1 MRPARRST
9 GGQAARQAEEVL
21 RTSTSLRTL
30 ERRDREAVLA
40 LCAREPES
48 SVMVAERVELVGSE
62 PVRLGGEIWGY
73 YERGELTAAC
83 WSGANLVPIGAR
95 SPGALD
101 AFASRARRA
110 GASYASLYG
119 DAEGVLGI
127 WSRLQ
132 AAGWRAREVRD
143 CQPSYR
149 IDRVPDLPA
158 DPGVVRGTPDD
169 LLSVLPAS
177 VAMFTEE
184 VGYSPMAGDGGTS
197 YRRRVAELL
206 RQGRTFVRR
215 GPGGEVVFKA
225 DLGSVSA
232 QVAQVLGVWVD
243 PSWRGQG
250 IAAPAMAA
258 VVTAA
263 LQDAPVI
270 SLYVNDFNTRAVAA
284 YHRAG
289 FERSGTF
296 ATVLF

>member
-1 MRPARRST
+1 
-9 GGQAARQAEEVL
+9 VL
-21 RTSTSLRTL
+21 RTSTALRTL

-40 LCAREPES
+40 LCARDPEA

-62 PVRLGGEIWGY
+62 PVRLGGELWGY

-95 SPGALD
+95 KPGALD
-101 AFASRARRA
+101 AFASRARRT
-110 GASYASLYG
+110 GSLYASLYG
-119 DAEGVLGI
+119 EAEGVLGI
-127 WSRLQ
+127 WERLQ
-132 AAGWRAREVRD
+132 GFGWRAREVRER
-143 CQPSYR
+143 QPSYR
-149 IDRVPDLPA
+149 MTTPPSLPG
-158 DPGVVRGTPDD
+158 DPLVVRATPDD
-169 LLSVLPAS
+169 LMAVLPAS

-215 GPGGEVVFKA
+215 APTGEVVFKA
-225 DLGSVSA
+225 DLGSVSS

-243 PSWRGQG
+243 PRWRGQG
-250 IAAPAMAA
+250 LAAPAMSA

-263 LQDAPVI
+263 LQDAPIV
-270 SLYVNDFNTRAVAA
+270 SLYVNDFNTRALAA
-284 YHRAG
+284 YRRTG

-296 ATVLF
+296 ATILF